1 MTEEKNNSEEAKN
14 ENNENKYLSQFYSFL
29 NSNYIKNSFESKIEN
44 AQNKKKKHLSSRK
57 AYIYLIRKF
66 KKVRAEKEKRKNE
79 KAKKVAVECDLYFE
93 EIQIQNENEKL
104 IIQLFGKNSV
114 TIKKLYRKKKL
125 IDPYFFLLILCNIL
139 SNLPYSIIPIQK
151 FIDICDGYIAH
162 GVYLLTNLNFSLYSK
177 KKKIHKI
184 YFEPVFYLFI
194 LLWNNHYFHIS
205 LSNTLVILSFFYKIY
220 IILKKLEIRNVNL
233 FDNVYVLCASY
244 VNKINSMLWFSIF
257 LIIKRMLID
266 ECEIKIMKKRKTY
279 LILPIFI
286 DIIKIIDVYDEIIKK
301 TNINPLV
308 KLYEELKLF
317 LLLFFHKL
325 LYNLITE
332 HDMLPRNI
340 FKYLQINNNII
351 SDKKKKYNK
360 LLSYNYNKKDSS
372 DLYNN
377 FYNYSHSINEK
388 LVFFS
393 FFENF
398 CLYNTFT
405 DNGKTDDS
413 FSSLSF
419 SFNTINSSVITNE
432 NETVDKKNTD
442 DCNKLSLPDPVH
454 AKKED
459 NKPLQIIKMY
469 KNKIDILNMQYTHF
483 FIHKYKNENKYI
495 LLIKSYFNDYLCAL
509 VNSLYIYSKII
520 YSSKGYDR
528 KSGES
533 GESGESGKNGKN
545 GKNGVQ
551 ENCANGKSK
560 RETNKVPLGLSAEF
574 TREKQPS
581 GEKCLEVSPQ
591 ITGEVPVYEYD
602 RVGGINVDSVNVDG
616 SNVDGANVDGA
627 NVDGANACGA
637 NARDDSNGAGENNGG
652 CICDQGEDKKNH
664 TNEREESVKREERG
678 KEFLKEE
685 TSEQSDFCKEKD
697 QANFHEFHM
706 IHRQKIQKRGFF
718 LMERTKN
725 KRQNRKN
732 KLGHMNKQI
741 INILISFIEV
751 IYRNI
756 FKKILKKIYNCKSI
770 NELKLYSYI
779 EKIYEYNTYYC
790 LKSRLKKMCFILFFS
805 ITLKNLI
812 KSYLYKIKN
821 EKIKKNNLEIF
832 QSMIIYDTC
841 SFIKLYNQLSH
852 VKFKDFF
859 QNRYINFL
867 IYVKNI
873 LTLPREKLL
882 RYPIKN
888 KLFFFYV
895 KNKRVDINFDAFI
908 AERKLRRE
916 QSGSGHLK
924 CEHFQ
929 NVQITNGQLTN
940 GQPTNGQPTNGQ
952 LPNRQLPNRQLP
964 NKEHSN
970 PLAEDTYNILFDDQN
985 EKRSQRIE
993 EDGESQATA
1002 KSKSKSKSIVEE
1014 TLSALF
1020 QTLSRINRKQHEED
1034 NSRSY
1039 LCNSEK
1045 EHPSYVKSSHGRAP
1059 TCQSENSFYWADL
1072 GNDKRKKRG
1081 EKKGRDTS
1089 QMVSDTCK
1097 EIMSISESEQVSS
1110 QSWSTVPDGVMGTSD
1125 RQSSTPERQSST
1137 SDRRIRPSER
1147 IQASAKPMMC
1157 DEYEAETEYDIS
1169 SVQSYELDEVRWK
1182 RKKYMN
1188 LFHMSDNEKKYC
1200 IKVYI
1205 KNSNG
1210 EYDRKILLLRN
1221 DKLCF
1226 YDSEN
1231 SISYDSF
1238 YFLMEIKKIY
1248 TCDGFFDSLIN
1259 SQKISVVNSTY
1270 SSTDDEDEFYPK
1282 SRGSV
1287 SSESEWQKC
1296 GFDAKIIFHNSIRKN
1311 IHLMFIDQSY
1321 EKIVAKINSL
1331 LVHETDR
1338 TFDYINLSYDRNVEK
1353 EVLSEYFA
1361 NNLNREKKNDT
1372 SFSTSQSSDGESI
1385 MKSNGSNGRD
1395 GKSDRCNDHS
1405 RDNSDEPNRRVTHSY
1420 ENYES
1425 SENDLEEEGD
1435 NILNKILRDNKD
1447 MLVRNETILEHKKSK
1462 LKMHKLG
1469 NHIHFMEFK
1478 YASSGTD
1485 IYIEEKKYFFKKKK
1499 KKVKKENKMKLFKNI
1514 NRNDVYD
1521 LFYEEICRLYKN
1533 KNNNISKTTS
1543 DDLYFYKSV
1552 NKLYHTVNC
1561 V

>member
-79 KAKKVAVECDLYFE
+79 KAKKVEREYKRIGKCDLYFE

-184 YFEPVFYLFI
+184 YFEP
-194 LLWNNHYFHIS
+194 
-205 LSNTLVILSFFYKIY
+205 VILSFFYKIY

-756 FKKILKKIYNCKSI
+756 FKKILKKIYN
-770 NELKLYSYI
+770 
-779 EKIYEYNTYYC
+779 
-790 LKSRLKKMCFILFFS
+790 F
-805 ITLKNLI
+805 
-812 KSYLYKIKN
+812 
-821 EKIKKNNLEIF
+821 
-832 QSMIIYDTC
+832 
-841 SFIKLYNQLSH
+841 
-852 VKFKDFF
+852 
-859 QNRYINFL
+859 
-867 IYVKNI
+867 
-873 LTLPREKLL
+873 
-882 RYPIKN
+882 
-888 KLFFFYV
+888 
-895 KNKRVDINFDAFI
+895 DINFDAFI

-1125 RQSSTPERQSST
+1125 RQSSTPERQSSTPERQSST

-1499 KKVKKENKMKLFKNI
+1499 IKVKKENKMKLFKNI